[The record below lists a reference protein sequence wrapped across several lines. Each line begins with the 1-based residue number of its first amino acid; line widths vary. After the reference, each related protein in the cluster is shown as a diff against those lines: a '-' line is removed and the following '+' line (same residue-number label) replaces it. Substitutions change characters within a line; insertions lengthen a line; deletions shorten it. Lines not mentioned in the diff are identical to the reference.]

1 MGTDRQEEVNGSL
14 KSGENMAYKNT
25 NYPGVRYR
33 EHPTRKH
40 GLKPDWYFTI
50 RYQKDGKRHEEGLGW
65 ASQGWSAARASEV
78 LSELKKAQRLGEGSQ
93 TLSERRELKRAEVK
107 AKKAHKAAVERDLF
121 TFGELAG
128 QYLKWAKDNKKSYLE
143 DEQRYRTHLAGPLG
157 DKPLK
162 SITVLDLERL
172 KRNLKKKLSP
182 ATQKHCLV
190 LVRQIFNKATTWGIF
205 DGPNPVK
212 GIKLPRVDNRRTRFL
227 SHEEAHALL
236 EELKKRS
243 LQVHDQALVSLHAGL
258 RFGEIA
264 ALKWGDIDLEHSIIQ
279 VRDAKAGSRQAFM
292 TKGVG
297 AMFQDRRPERAKP
310 GDLVFKSRT
319 GVQQEHISQAF
330 RRAVATLGLNE
341 GITDTRDKVVFHTA
355 RHSFASWLA
364 IQGTPLLTIK
374 ELLGHKTLAMT
385 ERYSHLAPDCK
396 RAAVNQLEA
405 AINKQNIPKV
415 VTLKK

>member
-1 MGTDRQEEVNGSL
+1 
-14 KSGENMAYKNT
+14 MAYKNT

-107 AKKAHKAAVERDLF
+107 AKKAHQAAVERDFF
-121 TFGELAG
+121 TFGELAK
-128 QYLKWAKDNKKSYLE
+128 QYLQWAKDNKKSYSE

-172 KRNLKKKLSP
+172 KRNLKEKLSP
-182 ATQKHCLV
+182 ATVKHCLV
-190 LVRQIFNKATTWGIF
+190 LVRQMFNKAAMWGIY

-212 GIKLPRVDNRRTRFL
+212 GIKLPSLDNKRTRFL

-243 LQVHDQALVSLHAGL
+243 LQVHDQALVSLYSGL

-264 ALKWGDIDLEHSIIQ
+264 SLRWNDIDFESGIIQ
-279 VRDAKAGSRQAFM
+279 VRDGKAGSRQAYM
-292 TKGVG
+292 TDSVK
-297 AMFQDRRPERAKP
+297 AMFQARKLERAQP
-310 GDLVFKSRT
+310 GDLIFKSRK
-319 GVQQEHISQAF
+319 GVKQEHISQAF
-330 RRAVATLGLNE
+330 RRAVASLGLNE
-341 GITDTRDKVVFHTA
+341 GKTDTRDKVVFHSL

-374 ELLGHKTLAMT
+374 ECLGHKTLAMT

-396 RAAVNQLEA
+396 RDAVNQLEA
-405 AINKQNIPKV
+405 AINKQNISKV

>member
-1 MGTDRQEEVNGSL
+1 MGTDRQGEVNGSV
-14 KSGENMAYKNT
+14 KSGENMAYKKT

-40 GLKPDWYFTI
+40 GVNPDRYFAI
-50 RYQKDGKRHEEGLGW
+50 RHQKDGKRKDEGFGW
-65 ASQGWSAARASEV
+65 ASRGCSAAEAAEI
-78 LSELKKAQRLGEGSQ
+78 LYQLKKNQRTGQGPQNLQEW
-93 TLSERRELKRAEVK
+93 RELKRAKEE
-107 AKKAHKAAVERDLF
+107 AKQMHKKTVEKDLF
-121 TFGELAG
+121 TFGELAK
-128 QYLKWAKDNKKSYLE
+128 QYLQWAKDNKKSYSE

-190 LVRQIFNKATTWGIF
+190 LIRQMFNKAMLWGLY
-205 DGPNPVK
+205 DGSNPIK
-212 GIKLPRVDNRRTRFL
+212 GVKLPRVDNRRTRFL
-227 SHEEAHALL
+227 SHEEAHTLL

-243 LQVHDQALVSLHAGL
+243 LQVHDQALVSLYAGL

-264 ALKWGDIDLEHSIIQ
+264 ALKWGDIDLDHRIIQ
-279 VRDAKAGSRQAFM
+279 VRDGKAGSRQAFM
-292 TKGVG
+292 TDSVKTL
-297 AMFQDRRPERAKP
+297 FQARRPEKAWP
-310 GDLVFKSRT
+310 GDLVFKSRK
-319 GVQQEHISQAF
+319 GVRQTHISHAF
-330 RRAVATLGLNE
+330 RRAVISLDLNE
-341 GITDTRDKVVFHTA
+341 GKTDTRDKVVFHTL

-374 ELLGHKTLAMT
+374 ECLGHKTLAMT

-396 RAAVNQLEA
+396 REAVNQLEA
-405 AINKQNIPKV
+405 AIDKQNILKV
-415 VTLKK
+415 ITLKK

>member
-1 MGTDRQEEVNGSL
+1 
-14 KSGENMAYKNT
+14 MAYKNT

-40 GLKPDWYFTI
+40 GLKPDRYFTI

-65 ASQGWSAARASEV
+65 ASQGWTEARALEV

-107 AKKAHKAAVERDLF
+107 AKRAHQAAVERDLF
-121 TFGELAG
+121 TFGELAK
-128 QYLKWAKDNKKSYLE
+128 QYLQWAKDNKKSYSE

-157 DKPLK
+157 DNPLK
-162 SITVLDLERL
+162 SITSLDLERL
-172 KRNLKKKLSP
+172 KKNLKKKQLSP
-182 ATQKHCLV
+182 ATVKHCLV
-190 LVRQIFNKATTWGIF
+190 LIRQMFNKATVWGVY
-205 DGPNPVK
+205 DGPNPIK
-212 GIKLPRVDNRRTRFL
+212 GVKLPSLDNKRTRFL
-227 SHEEAHALL
+227 SHEEALTLL

-243 LQVHDQALVSLHAGL
+243 LQVHDQALVSLYAGL

-264 ALKWGDIDLEHSIIQ
+264 ALKWGDIDLDHEIIQ
-279 VRDAKAGSRQAFM
+279 VRDGKAGSRQAYM
-292 TKGVG
+292 TENVKEV
-297 AMFQDRRPERAKP
+297 FQARRPEQARP
-310 GDLVFKSRT
+310 DELIFKSRK
-319 GVQQEHISQAF
+319 GVKQSHVSHAF
-330 RRAVATLGLNE
+330 RRAVISLGLNK
-341 GITDTRDKVVFHTA
+341 GITDPRDKIVFHSL

-396 RAAVNQLEA
+396 REAVNQLEA
-405 AINKQNIPKV
+405 AFNKHEV
-415 VTLKK
+415 VPLKK